1 MQPMATASLQQLGW
15 QKFSGQNDSAERKA
29 SAERKKKHW
38 QRELTRCKQAE
49 GVGQASLEGRDRP
62 LFCIVFDAPRIGGSV
77 VETALLRMYMPDGPG
92 FVFLVHLESHGCLVY
107 LNACFVLVHLDF
119 FGAPD

>member
-1 MQPMATASLQQLGW
+1 MKENGNGNGNGNGNSSDNGNGNLKT
-15 QKFSGQNDSAERKA
+15 DSAERKA
-29 SAERKKKHW
+29 SAEKKQTHW

-77 VETALLRMYMPDGPG
+77 V
-92 FVFLVHLESHGCLVY
+92 
-107 LNACFVLVHLDF
+107 
-119 FGAPD
+119 